1 MQENGETLKSLLKK
15 YRKRE
20 RASIAFRKA
29 MEETFPVG
37 SLVWYRYLATGEEL
51 SGVVEEVGTDRN
63 DFAIIVNGPS
73 EKRCVHLLAVN
84 RVDQKRV
91 RGVQDD
97 RGKIE

>member
-37 SLVWYRYLATGEEL
+37 SFVWYWDMHEGMEL
-51 SGVVEEVGTDRN
+51 SGVVEEVGTVQGN
-63 DFAIIVNGPS
+63 DMIVISGPYG
-73 EKRCVHLLAVN
+73 KKHVHLAAVH

-91 RGVQDD
+91 RSVRHD
-97 RGKIE
+97 R